1 MSGGAAGR
9 SAAAAERTVGFG
21 SPSRSALLLVTALAI
36 VLLPMAMRL
45 SAIVAWW
52 RDAGDPVAADV
63 VQGGSSPERTPPTR
77 IDAPL
82 LPDEAYAAIEPAAGP
97 VPAAPP
103 VKASP
108 LAAAR
113 SEAVPDGRT
122 TDAPHVAALEEIA
135 AELKRRRAKLDERE
149 QAIELREAAVK
160 LVEERIREQV
170 GQLDKMKGKL
180 EALLGQVAA
189 DEAARIN
196 HLVKVYEAMKARSAA
211 GIFDSMALDLLLP
224 IVRKMRDTKVA
235 AIIAE
240 MSPDKAQ
247 ALTTALAQIKQL
259 PEGH

>member
-1 MSGGAAGR
+1 MSDRTARRPAAAAGR
-9 SAAAAERTVGFG
+9 AIGFG
-21 SPSRSALLLVTALAI
+21 PPSRSALLLVTALAI
-36 VLLPMAMRL
+36 VLLPMALRL

-52 RDAGDPVAADV
+52 RDAGGPVAADV
-63 VQGGSSPERTPPTR
+63 VQGGSPPERTPPTR

-97 VPAAPP
+97 VPAA
-103 VKASP
+103 
-108 LAAAR
+108 R
-113 SEAVPDGRT
+113 SEAVPGGRT
-122 TDAPHVAALEEIA
+122 TDAPNVAALEEIA

-170 GQLDKMKGKL
+170 GQLDKMKGEL
-180 EALLGQVAA
+180 QALLGQVAA

-247 ALTTALAQIKQL
+247 ALTTALAEIKQL
-259 PEGH
+259 PEER

>member
-1 MSGGAAGR
+1 VSGTTAGR
-9 SAAAAERTVGFG
+9 PPAAAERAIGFG

-36 VLLPMAMRL
+36 LLLPLAMRL

-52 RDAGDPVAADV
+52 QNAGVPVAAD
-63 VQGGSSPERTPPTR
+63 VQGGSSPERTAPAR

-82 LPDEAYAAIEPAAGP
+82 PAGEVFAAIEPAAGP

-103 VKASP
+103 AKASS

-113 SEAVPDGRT
+113 PEAVPGSRIA
-122 TDAPHVAALEEIA
+122 DAPDVAALEEIA
-135 AELKRRRAKLDERE
+135 AELKRRRTRIEERE
-149 QAIELREAAVK
+149 QALELREAAVK
-160 LVEERIREQV
+160 LVEERIREQL
-170 GQLDKMKGKL
+170 GQLDRMKGKL
-180 EALLGQVAA
+180 EALLGQVTA

-196 HLVKVYEAMKARSAA
+196 HLVKVYEAMKAKSAA

-247 ALTTALAQIKQL
+247 ALTTALAEIKQL
-259 PEGH
+259 PEGD